1 MIGRCKMAEER
12 PSGVTIYAV
21 IPWIVIVVTMITIL

>member
-21 IPWIVIVVTMITIL
+21 IPWIVIVITMITIL